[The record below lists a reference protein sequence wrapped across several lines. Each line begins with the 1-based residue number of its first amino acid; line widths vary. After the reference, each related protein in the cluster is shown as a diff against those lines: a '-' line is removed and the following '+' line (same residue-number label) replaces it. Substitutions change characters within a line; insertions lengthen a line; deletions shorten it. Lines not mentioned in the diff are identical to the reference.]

1 MATEYKDGTFGETLP
16 IDEAFE
22 EFKEACENGTAKAL
36 HVGSREEV
44 EASKESIKF
53 RNDIQDIIGE
63 MNARIRELESESKL
77 DESIIQKPTWE
88 DILKV
93 SDDGK

>member
-1 MATEYKDGTFGETLP
+1 MATEYKDGRFGETLP
-16 IDEAFE
+16 IDEAME
-22 EFKEACENGTAKAL
+22 EFIDACNVGTAKAM
-36 HVGSREEV
+36 HVGTYAEV

-63 MNARIRELESESKL
+63 MNARIREIEENSGHNK
-77 DESIIQKPTWE
+77 SIIQKPTWE

-93 SDDGK
+93 KNDE